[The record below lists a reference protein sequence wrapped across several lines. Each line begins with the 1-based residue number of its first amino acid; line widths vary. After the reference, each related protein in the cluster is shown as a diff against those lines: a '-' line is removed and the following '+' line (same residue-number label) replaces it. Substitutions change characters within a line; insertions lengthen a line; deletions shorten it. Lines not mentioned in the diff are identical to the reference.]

1 MNFSNDCAYL
11 NFHKESLRGRVK
23 DYAISFYNVATDFD
37 LILNDTFDIFQRL
50 FDKNIVKPFLAR
62 LVAKVNFRH
71 INSETGVTE
80 ERSYHFPSLQSEKVI
95 LPYDFFLRH
104 IQKIVSRMDTFVS
117 KGSNLLIKN
126 IEHIHIQLSFV

>member
-37 LILNDTFDIFQRL
+37 LILDDTFDIFQRL
-50 FDKNIVKPFLAR
+50 FDKNAGKPFFAR
-62 LVAKVNFRH
+62 LVAKVNFWH

-80 ERSYHFPSLQSEKVI
+80 ERSYHFPSLQSERVTI
-95 LPYDFFLRH
+95 PHDFFQRH
-104 IQKIVSRMDTFVS
+104 MQKIVSRMDTFLS
-117 KGSNLLIKN
+117 NGSNLLIKN
-126 IEHIHIQLSFV
+126 IEHIHIQLSFI